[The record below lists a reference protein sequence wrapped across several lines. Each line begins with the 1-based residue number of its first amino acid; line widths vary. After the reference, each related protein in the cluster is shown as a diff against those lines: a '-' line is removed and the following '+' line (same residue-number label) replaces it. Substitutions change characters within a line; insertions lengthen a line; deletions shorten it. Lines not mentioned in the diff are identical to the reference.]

1 LDVVRGQPAQRR
13 KPSDESESTSAEDN
27 SLDSVLN
34 QNFHFGHPG
43 KASIAESRLRCNGLR
58 TAFRLDPPIFAGA
71 AFRSGLIKA
80 FRAG

>member
-1 LDVVRGQPAQRR
+1 MILSISAASVSRGGAH
-13 KPSDESESTSAEDN
+13 
-27 SLDSVLN
+27 L
-34 QNFHFGHPG
+34 GYPG
-43 KASIAESRLRCNGLR
+43 KASIAESRLRYNGLR